1 MNRYV
6 RRAFI
11 GMVLVSILT
20 ATLAAGAAPARSQG
34 DDTTML
40 VAGNNAF
47 AFDFYRQAAGQDDAN
62 LIFSPFGISQ
72 AFGMLWAAARADTAQ
87 QIADTMHY
95 PLAQDELHPAFA
107 ALLSDLSERETAG
120 GDGEGERL
128 QLNIANALWIQQDF
142 PFREA
147 YIDLVREFYDGG
159 LFLADFIA
167 TPDRAR
173 EDINRWIEDETREK
187 IQDMLGPGAIG
198 SDTRMVLVNA
208 IYFNGAWLYPF
219 EEFAT
224 QDDTFTLLDGST
236 VTVPMMSQQE
246 SFGYMQ
252 GEGFQAV
259 ELPYFGGDV
268 AMVIVLPDE
277 GQFEAVRSGLDADQ
291 FDAIRETLASET
303 VRLTM
308 PRWEFES
315 ALDLKASLA
324 AMGMADVFD
333 RERADLSGMFD
344 PAAVG
349 ENLFVSAALHKAY
362 IGVDEAGTEAA
373 AATAIIVGVTSAP
386 VQVEPIE
393 LRLDRPFVYTIV
405 DRQTGS
411 ILFLGQVMDPA
422 G

>member
-6 RRAFI
+6 RRVFI
-11 GMVLVSILT
+11 AMVMVSILT

-62 LIFSPFGISQ
+62 LIFSPFSISQ

-107 ALLSDLSERETAG
+107 ALLSDLSERDTAG
-120 GDGEGERL
+120 GDGERL
-128 QLNIANALWIQQDF
+128 QLNIANALWAQQDF

-147 YIDLVREFYDGG
+147 YIDLVREFYGGG
-159 LFLADFIA
+159 LFFADFIA

-173 EDINRWIEDETREK
+173 EDINRWIEDETKEK
-187 IQDMLGPGAIG
+187 IRDMLGPGAIG

-268 AMVIVLPDE
+268 AMLIVLPDE
-277 GQFEAVRSGLDADQ
+277 GQFEAVRSGLDAER
-291 FDAIRETLASET
+291 FDAIRQSLAPET

-386 VQVEPIE
+386 VQVELIE

-411 ILFLGQVMDPA
+411 ILFLGQVMNPA

>member
-1 MNRYV
+1 M
-6 RRAFI
+6 
-11 GMVLVSILT
+11 VSILA

-34 DDTTML
+34 DDMTML

-47 AFDFYRQAAGQDDAN
+47 AFDFYRQAAGQGDAN
-62 LIFSPFGISQ
+62 LIFSPFSISQ

-95 PLAQDELHPAFA
+95 SLAQDELHPAFA
-107 ALLSDLSERETAG
+107 TLLSDLSERETAG

-128 QLNIANALWIQQDF
+128 QLNIANALWAQQDF

-147 YIDLVREFYDGG
+147 YIDLVRESYDGG
-159 LFLADFIA
+159 LFLADFVG
-167 TPDRAR
+167 TPDQAR
-173 EDINRWIEDETREK
+173 EDINAWIEDETKEK
-187 IQDMLGPGAIG
+187 IQDMLAPGAVG
-198 SDTRMVLVNA
+198 TDTRMVLVNA
-208 IYFNGAWLYPF
+208 IYFNGAWLHPF

-246 SFGYMQ
+246 SLGYMQ

-268 AMVIVLPDE
+268 AMLIVLPDA

-291 FDAIRETLASET
+291 FDAIREALASET
-303 VRLTM
+303 VQLTM

-315 ALDLKASLA
+315 SLDLKTALA
-324 AMGMADVFD
+324 AMGMGDVFD
-333 RERADLSGMFD
+333 RDRADLSGMFD

-349 ENLFVSAALHKAY
+349 ENLLVSAALHKAY

-386 VQVEPIE
+386 VQVELIE
-393 LRLDRPFVYTIV
+393 LRLDRPFIYTIV

-411 ILFLGQVMDPA
+411 ILFLGQVMNPA